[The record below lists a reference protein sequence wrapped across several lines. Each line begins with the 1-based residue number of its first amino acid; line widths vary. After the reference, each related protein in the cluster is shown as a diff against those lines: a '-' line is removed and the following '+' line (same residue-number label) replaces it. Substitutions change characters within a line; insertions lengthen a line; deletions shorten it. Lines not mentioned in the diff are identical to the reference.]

1 MNTIAKE
8 NEINAY
14 LEEWLIS
21 RFSEWNSF
29 YFDVMR
35 NKKNGVYQ
43 LKDGEKICN
52 LLNSIQGNVEEHLA
66 YSSVEHIIP
75 SRFSSID
82 QLLQFLQNFR
92 RYLVNERHWVEQN
105 ICGDSTSYIV
115 YDTLKIMDDICCMTD
130 RCCEVYLRKDGLSAP
145 YQKMRELLH
154 KNEID
159 AFMDLLK
166 ATIKSIPYDIR
177 KVTFNEGHYHIIVHT
192 IMSLIGLEPISEAT
206 TSDGRIDMVIKMP
219 DRVFIFEFK
228 YSDTDEDCS
237 KDAINQ
243 IVKMKY
249 ADAYKLVD
257 KEIVGVG
264 VSFGQ
269 EKRNITHYN
278 PIVLYKPMMIR
289 SSNPQLRV

>member
-1 MNTIAKE
+1 MDTINKE
-8 NEINAY
+8 KEINEY
-14 LEEWLIS
+14 FEEWLSS
-21 RFSEWNSF
+21 RLPEWDSF
-29 YFDVMR
+29 FYDVMR
-35 NKKNGVYQ
+35 NRRNGAYL
-43 LKDGEKICN
+43 LKDGEKICD
-52 LLNSIQGNVEEHLA
+52 LLNSIQGNLEEHLA
-66 YSSVEHIIP
+66 YSSAEHIIP

-82 QLLQFLQNFR
+82 QLLQFLQNFK
-92 RYLVNERHWVEQN
+92 RYLVRKRHWVEQN

-115 YDTLKIMDDICCMTD
+115 YDTLKIMDDICSMTD
-130 RCCEVYLRKDGLSAP
+130 RCCEVYLRKNGLSAP

-177 KVTFNEGHYHIIVHT
+177 KVAFNEGHYHIIVHT
-192 IMSLIGLEPISEAT
+192 IMSLIGLDPISEAT

-228 YSDTDEDCS
+228 YSDKDEDCTE
-237 KDAINQ
+237 DAINQ

-269 EKRNITHYN
+269 KERNITHYK
-278 PIVLYKPMMIR
+278 PIVLYKPIMIR
-289 SSNPQLRV
+289 

>member
-1 MNTIAKE
+1 MDTIAKE
-8 NEINAY
+8 KEINAY
-14 LEEWLIS
+14 LEEWLSS
-21 RFSEWNSF
+21 RFPEWDSF
-29 YFDVMR
+29 YHDVMR
-35 NKKNGVYQ
+35 NRRNGAYL
-43 LKDGEKICN
+43 LKDGEKICD
-52 LLNSIQGNVEEHLA
+52 LLNSIQGNLEEHLA
-66 YSSVEHIIP
+66 FSSVEHIIP

-82 QLLQFLQNFR
+82 QLLQFLQNFK
-92 RYLVNERHWVEQN
+92 RYLISERYWVEQN
-105 ICGDSTSYIV
+105 ISGDSTSYIV
-115 YDTLKIMDDICCMTD
+115 YDTLKIIDDICCMTD

-159 AFMDLLK
+159 AFMDLLE

-177 KVTFNEGHYHIIVHT
+177 KVMFNEGHYHIIVHT
-192 IMSLIGLEPISEAT
+192 IMSLIGLEPISEAA

-228 YSDTDEDCS
+228 YSDKDEDCT
-237 KDAINQ
+237 KDAIEQ
-243 IVKMKY
+243 IVNMKY

-269 EKRNITHYN
+269 RKRNITHYN
-278 PIVLYKPMMIR
+278 PIVLYKPIMIR
-289 SSNPQLRV
+289 

>member
-1 MNTIAKE
+1 MDTTVKE
-8 NEINAY
+8 KEINVY
-14 LEEWLIS
+14 LEEWLSS
-21 RFSEWNSF
+21 RFPEWDSF
-29 YFDVMR
+29 YHDVMR
-35 NKKNGVYQ
+35 NRRNGAYL
-43 LKDGEKICN
+43 LKDGEKICD
-52 LLNSIQGNVEEHLA
+52 LLNSIQGNLEEHLA
-66 YSSVEHIIP
+66 YSSAEHIIP

-82 QLLQFLQNFR
+82 QLLQFLQNFK
-92 RYLVNERHWVEQN
+92 RYLVRERHWVEQN

-115 YDTLKIMDDICCMTD
+115 YDTLKIMDDICSMTD
-130 RCCEVYLRKDGLSAP
+130 RCCEVYLRKNGLSAP

-177 KVTFNEGHYHIIVHT
+177 KVAFNEGHYHIIVHT
-192 IMSLIGLEPISEAT
+192 IMSLIGLDPISEAT

-228 YSDTDEDCS
+228 YSDNDEDCTE
-237 KDAINQ
+237 DAINQ

-269 EKRNITHYN
+269 KERNITHYK
-278 PIVLYKPMMIR
+278 PIVLYKPIMIR
-289 SSNPQLRV
+289 

>member
-1 MNTIAKE
+1 MDTINKE
-8 NEINAY
+8 KEINEY
-14 LEEWLIS
+14 FEEWLSS
-21 RFSEWNSF
+21 RLPEWDSF
-29 YFDVMR
+29 FYDVMR
-35 NKKNGVYQ
+35 NRRNGAYL
-43 LKDGEKICN
+43 LKDGEKICD
-52 LLNSIQGNVEEHLA
+52 LLNSIQGNLEEHLA
-66 YSSVEHIIP
+66 CSSAEHIIP

-82 QLLQFLQNFR
+82 QLLQFLQNFK
-92 RYLVNERHWVEQN
+92 RYLVRERHWVEQN

-115 YDTLKIMDDICCMTD
+115 YDTLKIMDDICSMTD
-130 RCCEVYLRKDGLSAP
+130 RCCEVYLRKNGLSAP

-177 KVTFNEGHYHIIVHT
+177 KVAFSEGHYHIIVHT
-192 IMSLIGLEPISEAT
+192 IMSLIGLDPISEAT

-228 YSDTDEDCS
+228 YSDKDENCTE
-237 KDAINQ
+237 DAINQ

-249 ADAYKLVD
+249 ANAYKLVD

-269 EKRNITHYN
+269 KERNITHYK
-278 PIVLYKPMMIR
+278 PIVLYKPIMIR
-289 SSNPQLRV
+289 